1 MKDIFPTCNGAVE
14 VKYYFIATEALAI
27 YLAKMFKVSFPEYYE
42 KYRHAFAAGHWFGN
56 LDPGPWLGRAIVYK
70 LQVLTHVDG
79 LDDGPTAVFNFGYYT
94 EGEMYLPDL
103 GLKLEYSIY
112 YY

>member
-1 MKDIFPTCNGAVE
+1 LKDIFPTCNGAVE

-27 YLAKMFKVSFPEYYE
+27 YLAKMFKVSFPEY
-42 KYRHAFAAGHWFGN
+42 
-56 LDPGPWLGRAIVYK
+56 K
-70 LQVLTHVDG
+70 LQVLTYVDG